1 MHHGSTIQGREQHWL
16 LKQPHPPIC
25 EIQPCQLGYRM
36 SLENEQLSALR
47 RVINENLRVQ
57 RSGADPVPYIDVSS
71 ALSDICARQNHAVF
85 ARRGCGKTLL
95 LLHSSREL
103 PSDIQ
108 PVYLNCEDFKHHSF
122 PNVLIEV
129 LDALFAE
136 LEGNLSGWFGK
147 KRRSR
152 ELVSEIRRTLSK
164 LREQEDDMK
173 TDVVESH
180 TSEHVKGKK
189 GGGSLALEGF
199 RLTGEATSNTST
211 GTAYELRYA
220 KREAKLNELQKL
232 LPSLKRQIR
241 EFFELSK
248 NVKAV
253 FLQLD
258 DFYHLP
264 RRDQPD
270 VMDYL
275 HRLCKDLP
283 LYFKVAT
290 LRHSSTLYADREGQ
304 PIGAQERH
312 DYQPINI
319 DFAFT
324 QFRKTADQNRQIFG
338 EFAELAG
345 LKPKDVD
352 AIFKGEGFD
361 RLIMA
366 GGGVPRD
373 CLSLFLEALQGV
385 GQGDGRIGKD
395 DIRIMSRA
403 NFERRIEELKQDSAG
418 DEQATLIRGIY
429 VLRKFCID
437 KRTNIM
443 MVSEEMMQ
451 QEDQIRALLYRL
463 LDYRIIHSA
472 GAALTHK
479 SSTGTYQAFAIDIG
493 CYAHMRK
500 LQGRFNEI
508 DIADTMAKERMRSA
522 PILSK
527 EQLSELWSA
536 APEDVESALRSE
548 DEEAS

>member
-1 MHHGSTIQGREQHWL
+1 MAVLDT
-16 LKQPHPPIC
+16 K
-25 EIQPCQLGYRM
+25 QLGH
-36 SLENEQLSALR
+36 LR

-71 ALSDICARQNHAVF
+71 ALTDICARQNHTVF

-95 LLHSSREL
+95 LHHSARKL

-108 PVYLNCEDFKHHSF
+108 PIYLNCEDFKHHSF

-136 LEGNLSGWFGK
+136 LERNLSGWFGRK
-147 KRRSR
+147 KKSR
-152 ELVSEIRRTLSK
+152 DLIAEIRQK
-164 LREQEDDMK
+164 LESLRSQEDETEK
-173 TDVVESH
+173 QVVESR
-180 TSEHVKGKK
+180 TEKDSKEKKTAGSVALKGFGLLGESAARSEQ
-189 GGGSLALEGF
+189 GSAV
-199 RLTGEATSNTST
+199 
-211 GTAYELRYA
+211 ELRYSQ
-220 KREAKLNELQKL
+220 RTAKLGELNTW
-232 LPSLKRQIR
+232 LPQLKRQIG
-241 EFFELSK
+241 EFFELSVT
-248 NVKAV
+248 VKSV

-258 DFYHLP
+258 DFYHLS
-264 RRDQPD
+264 RVDQPD
-270 VMDYL
+270 VIDYL

-290 LRHSSTLYADREGQ
+290 LRHSSTLYADRGGQ

-324 QFRKTADQNRQIFG
+324 DFRKTASQNQLIFG
-338 EFAELAG
+338 EFAKLAG
-345 LKPKDVD
+345 LKPDDVNSL
-352 AIFKGEGFD
+352 FKGEGFD

-373 CLSLFLEALQGV
+373 CLSLFLETLQSV
-385 GQGDGRIGKD
+385 SQGDGRIGKD
-395 DIRIMSRA
+395 DVRIMSRS

-437 KRTNIM
+437 KSTNIM

-451 QEDQIRALLYRL
+451 QEDQIRGLLYRL

-472 GAALTHK
+472 GSALTHK
-479 SSTGTYQAFAIDIG
+479 SSPGTYQAFAIDIG

-508 DIADTMAKERMRSA
+508 DVADAGAKEKMRSA
-522 PILSK
+522 PILTK
-527 EQLSELWSA
+527 EHFADLWSS
-536 APEDVESALRSE
+536 APDDVEDALRNE
-548 DEEAS
+548 DEEAG

>member
-1 MHHGSTIQGREQHWL
+1 MAIDEHQRD
-16 LKQPHPPIC
+16 
-25 EIQPCQLGYRM
+25 
-36 SLENEQLSALR
+36 ALR
-47 RVINENLRVQ
+47 RVITENLRVQ
-57 RSGADPVPYIDVSS
+57 RAGADPVPYIDVSS

-95 LLHSSREL
+95 LHHSAKKL

-108 PVYLNCEDFKHHSF
+108 TVYLNCEDFKHHSF
-122 PNVLIEV
+122 PNVLIEI

-136 LEGNLSGWFGK
+136 IEGNLPGWFGRK
-147 KRRSR
+147 KKSR
-152 ELVSEIRRTLSK
+152 ELIAKIRDDLARLRQEEDESE
-164 LREQEDDMK
+164 

-180 TSEHVKGKK
+180 VATEEQGTKAGASVAINGL
-189 GGGSLALEGF
+189 GLS
-199 RLTGEATSNTST
+199 GETTRHRGQ
-211 GTAYELRYA
+211 GTALQLRYA
-220 KREAKLNELQKL
+220 HRTAKLRELHTWLPKLKRE
-232 LPSLKRQIR
+232 IR
-241 EFFELSK
+241 EFFNLSK
-248 NVKAV
+248 TVKAI

-264 RRDQPD
+264 RADQPD

-290 LRHSSTLYADREGQ
+290 LRHSSSLYADRDGQ
-304 PIGAQERH
+304 PTGAQERH

-324 QFRKTADQNRQIFG
+324 DFRRTARQNRQIFG
-338 EFAELAG
+338 EFAKLAG
-345 LKPKDVD
+345 LQPDGID
-352 AIFKGEGFD
+352 SLFKGEGFD

-373 CLSLFLEALQGV
+373 CLSLFLEALQDASS
-385 GQGDGRIGKD
+385 GDGRIGKD
-395 DIRIMSRA
+395 DVRIMSRA

-418 DEQATLIRGIY
+418 DEQATLIKGIY

-451 QEDQIRALLYRL
+451 QEDDIRALLYRL

-479 SSTGTYQAFAIDIG
+479 STAGTYQAFAIDIG

-500 LQGRFNEI
+500 LHGKFNEI
-508 DIADTMAKERMRSA
+508 NVTDASARERMRSC
-522 PILSK
+522 PILTK
-527 EQLSELWSA
+527 QQLEALWSA
-536 APEDVESALRSE
+536 APDNAEVALRSE
-548 DEEAS
+548 DEESG

>member
-1 MHHGSTIQGREQHWL
+1 MPLEA
-16 LKQPHPPIC
+16 KQ
-25 EIQPCQLGYRM
+25 L
-36 SLENEQLSALR
+36 AVLR

-57 RSGADPVPYIDVSS
+57 RAGADPVPYIDVSS

-95 LLHSSREL
+95 LHHSAKEL
-103 PSDIQ
+103 PADIQ
-108 PVYLNCEDFKHHSF
+108 TVYLNCEDFKHHSF

-136 LEGNLSGWFGK
+136 LEGNLPGWFGRK
-147 KRRSR
+147 KRSR
-152 ELVSEIRRTLSK
+152 DLIAKIRRDLEK
-164 LREQEDDMK
+164 LRQQEDESK

-180 TSEHVKGKK
+180 IATKQEEAKAGGSIAVKGF
-189 GGGSLALEGF
+189 GLA
-199 RLTGEATSNTST
+199 GESTSHAGNST
-211 GTAYELRYA
+211 ALELRYA
-220 KREAKLNELQKL
+220 HRTAKLRELHTW
-232 LPSLKRQIR
+232 LPQLKRQIR
-241 EFFELSK
+241 EFFGLSK
-248 NVKAV
+248 TVKAV

-258 DFYHLP
+258 DFYHLA
-264 RRDQPD
+264 RVDQPD

-290 LRHSSTLYADREGQ
+290 LRHSSTLYADRDGQ

-324 QFRKTADQNRQIFG
+324 DFRRTANQNRQIFS
-338 EFAELAG
+338 EFAKLAG
-345 LKPKDVD
+345 LESKDID
-352 AIFKGEGFD
+352 SLFKGEGFD

-373 CLSLFLEALQGV
+373 CLSLFLEALQGAS
-385 GQGDGRIGKD
+385 QGDGRIGKD
-395 DIRIMSRA
+395 DVRIMSRS
-403 NFERRIEELKQDSAG
+403 NFERRIEELKQDSAD

-472 GAALTHK
+472 AASLTHK
-479 SSTGTYQAFAIDIG
+479 SSPGTYQAFAIDIG

-508 DIADTMAKERMRSA
+508 DVVDTTGRERMRSA
-522 PILSK
+522 PILTK
-527 EQLSELWSA
+527 EQLIELWST
-536 APEDVESALRSE
+536 APDDAEDALRSE
-548 DEEAS
+548 DEEAG

>member
-1 MHHGSTIQGREQHWL
+1 MYLDVQ
-16 LKQPHPPIC
+16 
-25 EIQPCQLGYRM
+25 QL
-36 SLENEQLSALR
+36 ATLR
-47 RVINENLRVQ
+47 RVINENLRIQ
-57 RSGADPVPYIDVSS
+57 RAGAEPVPYIDVSS

-95 LLHSSREL
+95 LHHSAKEL
-103 PSDIQ
+103 PVDIQ

-136 LEGNLSGWFGK
+136 LEENLPGWFGK
-147 KRRSR
+147 KKRTR
-152 ELVSEIRRTLSK
+152 ELIAKIRSDLAK
-164 LREQEDDMK
+164 LRQKEDESK
-173 TDVVESH
+173 KDVVESYTATELDGAKASSSIGLNGLGLAGEL
-180 TSEHVKGKK
+180 TSHAGR
-189 GGGSLALEGF
+189 STAL
-199 RLTGEATSNTST
+199 
-211 GTAYELRYA
+211 ELRYA
-220 KREAKLNELQKL
+220 QRAAKLSDLHTW
-232 LPSLKRQIR
+232 LPQLKRQIR
-241 EFFELSK
+241 EFFDLSK
-248 NVKAV
+248 TVKAV

-258 DFYHLP
+258 DFYHLA
-264 RRDQPD
+264 RIDQPY

-290 LRHSSTLYADREGQ
+290 LRHSSTLYADRNGQ

-319 DFAFT
+319 DFALT
-324 QFRKTADQNRQIFG
+324 EFRRTSDQNRLIFG
-338 EFAELAG
+338 KFAELAG
-345 LKPKDVD
+345 LNSNDID
-352 AIFKGEGFD
+352 SLFKGEGFD
-361 RLIMA
+361 RLVMA

-385 GQGDGRIGKD
+385 SQGDGRIGKD
-395 DIRIMSRA
+395 DIRIMSRS

-418 DEQATLIRGIY
+418 DEQAILIKGIY

-463 LDYRIIHSA
+463 LDYRIVHSA

-479 SSTGTYQAFAIDIG
+479 SSPGTYQAFAIDIG

-500 LQGRFNEI
+500 LRGRFNEI
-508 DIADTMAKERMRSA
+508 DIANTTGRERMRSA
-522 PILSK
+522 PILTK
-527 EQLSELWSA
+527 EQLEELWST
-536 APEDVESALRSE
+536 APDDAENALRSE
-548 DEEAS
+548 DEAAG

>member
-1 MHHGSTIQGREQHWL
+1 
-16 LKQPHPPIC
+16 
-25 EIQPCQLGYRM
+25 M
-36 SLENEQLSALR
+36 SLETQQMEALR

-57 RSGADPVPYIDVSS
+57 RGGADPVPYIDVSR
-71 ALSDICARQNHAVF
+71 ALSDIRARQNHAVF

-95 LLHSSREL
+95 LNHSAKEL
-103 PSDIQ
+103 PGDVR

-129 LDALFAE
+129 LDVLFVD

-152 ELVSEIRRTLSK
+152 KLIAEIRLNLAN
-164 LREQEDDMK
+164 LRQQDDESEA
-173 TDVVESH
+173 DVVESH
-180 TSEHVKGKK
+180 IATEQEGAKT
-189 GGGSLALEGF
+189 GGSITLKDFKLASES
-199 RLTGEATSNTST
+199 TSHAGKST
-211 GTAYELRYA
+211 ALELRYPQ
-220 KREAKLNELQKL
+220 RTDKLGELQTW
-232 LPSLKRQIR
+232 LPRLKPQIR
-241 EFFELSK
+241 ELFGLSK
-248 NVKAV
+248 TVKAV

-258 DFYHLP
+258 DFYHLA
-264 RRDQPD
+264 RVDQPD

-290 LRHSSTLYADREGQ
+290 LRHSSTLYADRGGQ

-324 QFRKTADQNRQIFG
+324 DFRRTASQNRQIFD
-338 EFAELAG
+338 EFAKLAG
-345 LKPKDVD
+345 LNSGDID
-352 AIFKGEGFD
+352 SLFKGAGFD

-373 CLSLFLEALQGV
+373 CLSLFLEALQGAS
-385 GQGDGRIGKD
+385 QGEDGRIGKD
-395 DIRIMSRA
+395 DVRIMSRS

-429 VLRKFCID
+429 VLRKFCIE
-437 KRTNIM
+437 KKTNIM

-479 SSTGTYQAFAIDIG
+479 SSLGTYQAFAIDIG

-500 LQGRFNEI
+500 LQDRFNEI
-508 DIADTMAKERMRSA
+508 DVADTAARERMRSA
-522 PILSK
+522 PILTK
-527 EQLSELWSA
+527 EQLEELWST
-536 APEDVESALRSE
+536 APADAEGALRNE
-548 DEEAS
+548 DEEAG